1 MVNGNESD
9 QSIAA
14 YFVADVYE
22 QYNEHSRLMILM
34 RLQINEYEKHLVF

>member
-9 QSIAA
+9 QSVAVYYA
-14 YFVADVYE
+14 ADVYA

-34 RLQINEYEKHLVF
+34 RFQINENMKSIW